1 MNIAYAFRMKTI
13 TKILLATFS
22 RINLIFE
29 ALNRLHAYANSIYYA
44 NIQPDDLI
52 KFKSVLNQT
61 IFIESVNLVRVGS
74 SHDGG
79 YVLAKLFSEQQSV
92 ISLGIGSNSDFEMA
106 ISKYVSKVFCFDGS
120 IRDLPQQN
128 LKLEFEKKHVKKVAS
143 KSSTSLANILQ
154 GIKENHLILKI
165 DIEGAEWEVLES
177 TPQSDL
183 MRFDQIVG
191 EFHGFT
197 ENRSGQVGLKKK
209 VQILEKLLENFEI
222 INLHPN
228 NWGSYRIIKGTPV
241 PDVIEFTFINKNLLN
256 SKNFSKSS
264 KFYSTQNS
272 PCNPEKFEYHL

>member
-1 MNIAYAFRMKTI
+1 
-13 TKILLATFS
+13 
-22 RINLIFE
+22 
-29 ALNRLHAYANSIYYA
+29 
-44 NIQPDDLI
+44 
-52 KFKSVLNQT
+52 
-61 IFIESVNLVRVGS
+61 VRVGS

-79 YVLAKLFSEQQSV
+79 YVLANLFSEQQSV
-92 ISLGIGSNSDFEMA
+92 ISLGIGNNSDFEMA

-120 IRDLPQQN
+120 IKDLPQQN
-128 LKLEFEKKHVKKVAS
+128 LKLEFEKKHVKKVVS

-154 GIKENHLILKI
+154 GIEENHLILKI

-177 TPQSDL
+177 TLQSDL